1 MEPEPLSPPIKSS
14 PFGEK
19 NGGPGLVACC
29 EWRRLKCGFSE
40 AGLRFVHWKQDRT
53 GPVAVTRVSQVPV
66 MAKQVCSDMTG
77 PWSMNSG
84 QQGKV
89 GISKHR
95 CGMTRPQC
103 SSGSK
108 AGRPPARLL
117 LGLIPGC
124 TKSEQE
130 GTGRRQSGCR
140 ARWFAQGP
148 SGNSAWVKGASSS
161 DLSQRVSD
169 PHISTKGLLRKVTT

>member
-40 AGLRFVHWKQDRT
+40 AGLRFVHWKQVRT

-95 CGMTRPQC
+95 CGMTRLQC

-130 GTGRRQSGCR
+130 GPRKEAKRL
-140 ARWFAQGP
+140 QGP
-148 SGNSAWVKGASSS
+148 LVRSGP
-161 DLSQRVSD
+161 QR
-169 PHISTKGLLRKVTT
+169 